1 MARKSKSPGQQAKTP
16 EFQDDY
22 SLGGSADAFD
32 IANRR
37 LLSPLAPLDP
47 LVELEDN
54 RTFHPSGSSRAPR
67 FAVRLSA
74 RDRQPSP
81 RQRQVG
87 YRPRSQTKA
96 VIAFEQPD
104 QVVLCVRRK
113 ERREV
118 LFAKRRHGRG
128 GRRPRRRTWKSQISC
143 R

>member
-1 MARKSKSPGQQAKTP
+1 MARSGKHSGRQANTP
-16 EFQDDY
+16 QIEDDY
-22 SLGGSADAFD
+22 LLGGSADASD
-32 IANRR
+32 IASRR
-37 LLSPLAPLDP
+37 LLSPVAPLDP

-54 RTFHPSGSSRAPR
+54 RTYHPSGRNRAPR
-67 FAVRLSA
+67 FAARLTA
-74 RDRQPSP
+74 RNRQPS
-81 RQRQVG
+81 RYQAKVG
-87 YRPRSQTKA
+87 FRPRSQTKA
-96 VIAFEQPD
+96 VIAFADPD